1 MNHEWNEAK
10 ISDIS
15 GGGIRFQ
22 CTGEIKQQMT
32 LEFKLPLKENNRI
45 QMIQCMASVIEVFP
59 SMGQNQESTVRCQ
72 FEGLD
77 KQTQEKII
85 KYIFEEQKRRIRKDK
100 MPMGNVS
107 YSAHISNGKSAIT
120 SKKAL
125 AGVAKHNLRKY
136 KSADYS
142 SDNIRLIYGTTD
154 LFQDVKR
161 VYHREFDD
169 VVKEY
174 NSRQKREDRKIKDYF
189 EHVAGLNQD
198 MAVEI
203 IFQCGDKK
211 YWDEHWKN
219 KNYMSEVFDYI
230 LECLQKLLPEFKIAN
245 AVIHFDEASPHMH
258 VVGVPVWEGAK
269 RGLSKKVSK
278 RNVFTPQTLSVIL
291 QDKLRAEASY
301 GFECYFKEQL
311 AEKKKGRN
319 HDLSVTEYK
328 VAQESRKLADIKQQ
342 NNEEQEKNT
351 KLRSNNASISYQI
364 ATQEQCH
371 SRNLDV
377 IAADEDRLETVR
389 SSINAAETEY
399 AKYEDM
405 ITDKKNNLELLSS
418 KESELIERTKI
429 AENVYDMFRQ
439 GGTDD
444 VREKLIDVMYENQK
458 LREENT
464 TLKELLEKAYEF
476 MKQFVIDG
484 VNLLERFLESVGK
497 MIGKIR

>member
-1 MNHEWNEAK
+1 
-10 ISDIS
+10 
-15 GGGIRFQ
+15 
-22 CTGEIKQQMT
+22 
-32 LEFKLPLKENNRI
+32 
-45 QMIQCMASVIEVFP
+45 
-59 SMGQNQESTVRCQ
+59 
-72 FEGLD
+72 
-77 KQTQEKII
+77 
-85 KYIFEEQKRRIRKDK
+85 

-136 KSADYS
+136 KSDYS

-342 NNEEQEKNT
+342 KNT

-364 ATQEQCH
+364 ATQEQRH

-418 KESELIERTKI
+418 KERELIEKTKI
-429 AENVYDMFRQ
+429 AESVYDLFRQ
-439 GGTDD
+439 GGNDD
-444 VREKLIDVMYENQK
+444 VRDKLG
-458 LREENT
+458 
-464 TLKELLEKAYEF
+464 KAYEF
-476 MKQFVIDG
+476 MKLFVIDG

-497 MIGKIR
+497 MVVKNKNK

>member
-1 MNHEWNEAK
+1 
-10 ISDIS
+10 
-15 GGGIRFQ
+15 
-22 CTGEIKQQMT
+22 
-32 LEFKLPLKENNRI
+32 
-45 QMIQCMASVIEVFP
+45 
-59 SMGQNQESTVRCQ
+59 
-72 FEGLD
+72 
-77 KQTQEKII
+77 
-85 KYIFEEQKRRIRKDK
+85 
-100 MPMGNVS
+100 
-107 YSAHISNGKSAIT
+107 
-120 SKKAL
+120 
-125 AGVAKHNLRKY
+125 
-136 KSADYS
+136 
-142 SDNIRLIYGTTD
+142 
-154 LFQDVKR
+154 
-161 VYHREFDD
+161 
-169 VVKEY
+169 
-174 NSRQKREDRKIKDYF
+174 
-189 EHVAGLNQD
+189 

-258 VVGVPVWEGAK
+258 VVGIPVWEGAK
-269 RGLSKKVSK
+269 SGLSKKVSK

-364 ATQEQCH
+364 ATQEQRH

-399 AKYEDM
+399 AKYRVLMLKGIEIRDDGNFYK
-405 ITDKKNNLELLSS
+405 ITKAESLSEVERRTRELKNKLSCYGAHQRVLICCREELLVDDYFHAVQEAVKGICDRVREMSGLLTDGN
-418 KESELIERTKI
+418 ELIQTAFSVKNPYIVLNSLRTTS
-429 AENVYDMFRQ
+429 EQ
-439 GGTDD
+439 
-444 VREKLIDVMYENQK
+444 NQQ
-458 LREENT
+458 NG
-464 TLKELLEKAYEF
+464 LKEIILGLIHMVRNVTAHELRIRWDINENDAIDIL
-476 MKQFVIDG
+476 QQVSFVHKYMDQ
-484 VNLLERFLESVGK
+484 
-497 MIGKIR
+497 

>member
-1 MNHEWNEAK
+1 
-10 ISDIS
+10 
-15 GGGIRFQ
+15 
-22 CTGEIKQQMT
+22 
-32 LEFKLPLKENNRI
+32 
-45 QMIQCMASVIEVFP
+45 MITALLRQKNTNKK
-59 SMGQNQESTVRCQ
+59 GQ
-72 FEGLD
+72 
-77 KQTQEKII
+77 
-85 KYIFEEQKRRIRKDK
+85 

-169 VVKEY
+169 AVMEY

-258 VVGVPVWEGAK
+258 VVGIPVWEGAK

-319 HDLSVTEYK
+319 HDLPVTEYK
-328 VAQESRKLADIKQQ
+328 VAQERKKLADIKQQ

-351 KLRSNNASISYQI
+351 KLRSN
-364 ATQEQCH
+364 
-371 SRNLDV
+371 
-377 IAADEDRLETVR
+377 
-389 SSINAAETEY
+389 INAAETEY

-405 ITDKKNNLELLSS
+405 ITDKKNNLERLSS
-418 KESELIERTKI
+418 KESELIEKTKI
-429 AENVYDMFRQ
+429 AESVYEMFRQ

-458 LREENT
+458 LKEENT

-484 VNLLERFLESVGK
+484 VNLLERFLESMGK
-497 MIGKIR
+497 VIEKIR

>member
-1 MNHEWNEAK
+1 M
-10 ISDIS
+10 
-15 GGGIRFQ
+15 
-22 CTGEIKQQMT
+22 
-32 LEFKLPLKENNRI
+32 
-45 QMIQCMASVIEVFP
+45 
-59 SMGQNQESTVRCQ
+59 
-72 FEGLD
+72 
-77 KQTQEKII
+77 
-85 KYIFEEQKRRIRKDK
+85 
-100 MPMGNVS
+100 
-107 YSAHISNGKSAIT
+107 
-120 SKKAL
+120 
-125 AGVAKHNLRKY
+125 
-136 KSADYS
+136 
-142 SDNIRLIYGTTD
+142 
-154 LFQDVKR
+154 
-161 VYHREFDD
+161 
-169 VVKEY
+169 
-174 NSRQKREDRKIKDYF
+174 
-189 EHVAGLNQD
+189 
-198 MAVEI
+198 
-203 IFQCGDKK
+203 
-211 YWDEHWKN
+211 
-219 KNYMSEVFDYI
+219 
-230 LECLQKLLPEFKIAN
+230 
-245 AVIHFDEASPHMH
+245 
-258 VVGVPVWEGAK
+258 
-269 RGLSKKVSK
+269 
-278 RNVFTPQTLSVIL
+278 IL

-389 SSINAAETEY
+389 SNINAAETEY
-399 AKYEDM
+399 AKYADM

-429 AENVYDMFRQ
+429 AESVYDMFRQ

-484 VNLLERFLESVGK
+484 VNLLERFLESTGK
-497 MIGKIR
+497 VISKNKNK

>member
-1 MNHEWNEAK
+1 MITA
-10 ISDIS
+10 
-15 GGGIRFQ
+15 
-22 CTGEIKQQMT
+22 
-32 LEFKLPLKENNRI
+32 PLRQKKTNKK
-45 QMIQCMASVIEVFP
+45 
-59 SMGQNQESTVRCQ
+59 GQ
-72 FEGLD
+72 
-77 KQTQEKII
+77 
-85 KYIFEEQKRRIRKDK
+85 

-161 VYHREFDD
+161 VYHREFND

-230 LECLQKLLPEFKIAN
+230 LDCLQKLLPEFKIAN

-291 QDKLRAEASY
+291 QDKLREEANY
-301 GFECYFKEQL
+301 GFEYYFKEEL

-328 VAQESRKLADIKQQ
+328 VAQESKKLADIKQQ
-342 NNEEQEKNT
+342 NNEEQEKNS
-351 KLRSNNASISYQI
+351 KLRSN
-364 ATQEQCH
+364 
-371 SRNLDV
+371 
-377 IAADEDRLETVR
+377 
-389 SSINAAETEY
+389 INAAETEY

-405 ITDKKNNLELLSS
+405 ITDKKNNLERLSS
-418 KESELIERTKI
+418 KESELIEKTKI
-429 AENVYDMFRQ
+429 AESVYEMFRQ

-458 LREENT
+458 LKEENT

-484 VNLLERFLESVGK
+484 VNLLERFLESMGK
-497 MIGKIR
+497 VIEKIR